1 MKNRRQF
8 LPRRMME
15 ESRFAPIEILD
26 PQPPTHAE
34 RGLHHER
41 VLGVLL
47 VLVIAVLS
55 LWQVATATQHFN
67 AYQRGIQ
74 ADAAQEWT
82 TALAAYQEA
91 GDYSDGARRAA
102 ADRRL
107 VAEVRAL
114 EQQAAAAESRCHTT
128 ELDAAL
134 SRLRQIAPRSP
145 VTERFSRD
153 LANAPTWLLWCRSQ
167 AAPAGDSAP
176 YLRLL
181 NYPRFCAGTD
191 RIACKL

>member
-1 MKNRRQF
+1 VKHTDTSALRPTEADPQ
-8 LPRRMME
+8 
-15 ESRFAPIEILD
+15 FAPIEYLD
-26 PQPPTHAE
+26 PQPPAHPE
-34 RGLHHER
+34 HGLRREQ
-41 VLGVLL
+41 VLGLL
-47 VLVIAVLS
+47 LLLVIAVLS
-55 LWQVATATQHFN
+55 VWQVATETQRFN

-91 GDYSDGARRAA
+91 GEYSDGARRAA

-114 EQQAAAAESRCHTT
+114 EQQAAGAESRCHTAG
-128 ELDAAL
+128 LAAAL

-145 VTERFSRD
+145 VTERLSRD
-153 LANAPTWLLWCRSQ
+153 LANAPTWLLWCRAP

-181 NYPRFCAGTD
+181 DWRKEGQSG
-191 RIACKL
+191 K